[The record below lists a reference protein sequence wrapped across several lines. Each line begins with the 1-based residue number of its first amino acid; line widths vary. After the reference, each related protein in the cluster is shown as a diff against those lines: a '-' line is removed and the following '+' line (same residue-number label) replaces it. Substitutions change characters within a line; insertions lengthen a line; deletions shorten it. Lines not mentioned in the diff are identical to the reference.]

1 MRLLI
6 PFRMLFVTISH
17 ATRYR
22 TLQVDANGEK
32 IWFDNQRYGY
42 EDDSIAGSSDC
53 QPGAER

>member
-1 MRLLI
+1 
-6 PFRMLFVTISH
+6 MLFVTISH

-53 QPGAER
+53 QPGAERWSVH